1 MESSDHI
8 RVKHWKAAIPR
19 ERNLGRIYEK
29 PMADRP
35 CARIGGMGAGTIR
48 IAQMIVGWTQRKPW
62 DPISLLRFRP
72 DTVLHRLAF
81 SEQVRHTTKIGSFK
95 RTALCFDP

>member
-29 PMADRP
+29 PMADRL

-48 IAQMIVGWTQRKPW
+48 IAQIIVGWT
-62 DPISLLRFRP
+62 
-72 DTVLHRLAF
+72 
-81 SEQVRHTTKIGSFK
+81 
-95 RTALCFDP
+95 